1 MIPLADTHV
10 HLLAG
15 LDDGPPSR
23 DVALAMCRKL
33 VSEGVQHATALAHQ
47 NEGYP
52 ENTAERLRTAATQL
66 MSDLTANDIPLSVYP
81 TGEVMLSHTT
91 FDDFQSGKLL
101 TVGNH
106 GKWLLVEMPH
116 GVCLNIL
123 PIAEAFREV
132 GVRLI
137 IAHAER
143 YSEILNDPELTAR
156 WIAAG
161 CLIQVT
167 ARSIAEPWNSTVEKS
182 LKRWATGG
190 FIHMLGSDGH
200 GIDRRR
206 PELAAG
212 FERLKIWIGRT
223 AAERIGSEW
232 GLAVLQGKP
241 VDNPP
246 PKPPTRSWL
255 LKLLGG

>member
-1 MIPLADTHV
+1 
-10 HLLAG
+10 
-15 LDDGPPSR
+15 
-23 DVALAMCRKL
+23 MCRML
-33 VSEGVQHATALAHQ
+33 LSEGVQHATALAHQ

-52 ENTAERLRTAATQL
+52 ENTAERLCLAATQL
-66 MSDLTANDIPLSVYP
+66 EADLEANDIPLSVYP

-91 FDDFQSGKLL
+91 FDEWKSGKLL
-101 TVGNH
+101 TVGNR

-116 GVCLNIL
+116 GICLNVL
-123 PIAEAFREV
+123 PLAEEFRPH
-132 GVRLI
+132 GIRLI
-137 IAHAER
+137 LAHAER
-143 YSEILNDPELTAR
+143 YAELLDDPALAAR

-167 ARSIAEPWNSTVEKS
+167 ARSLAEPWDYTIEKS

-206 PELAAG
+206 PEMAAG
-212 FERLKIWIGRT
+212 FERLVKWIGKA

-232 GLAVLQGKP
+232 GLAILEGKP
-241 VDNPP
+241 VDIPP
-246 PKPPTRSWL
+246 PKLPPQSWFSRL
-255 LKLLGG
+255 FGAS